1 MDAVDPGAVYHM
13 ATSSTGP
20 GHIIK
25 FFTNFK
31 FTTKV
36 QAPSNNVLGPG
47 QFWSKMCQRFST
59 ILPKLLLGEWLGEWY
74 STSYIY
80 DIDHGPPV
88 VIRVDGSASVA
99 ILNFSDNQGT
109 VVIDLDISK
118 CWFEG

>member
-36 QAPSNNVLGPG
+36 QLQVIMFHRPG

-59 ILPKLLLGEWLGEWY
+59 ILPKLLLGEWLGE
-74 STSYIY
+74 
-80 DIDHGPPV
+80 
-88 VIRVDGSASVA
+88 
-99 ILNFSDNQGT
+99 
-109 VVIDLDISK
+109 
-118 CWFEG
+118 